1 MINKS
6 IALTQFKRVLWHFNR
21 SPLGLLHKRF
31 RRMFHA
37 NEIKKRRNYLDELPF
52 NENINQHV
60 NSIKANGYAIVNDI
74 MEQDSMDAIS
84 TASVS
89 KLSRVNKI
97 SANNNS
103 RKDFW
108 VRLLDEDMEDGS
120 ISIDNPFVG
129 VALQPKLLSIIAH
142 SIGELPRLD
151 YVLLTLSKGSKE
163 EHKISQLWHRDH
175 DDTRVIK
182 FFIYLTDATDIRD
195 GPFTFIPKPQS
206 EKVGYK
212 VKSHCTDDELLK
224 DGLEDSI
231 IEIKAPRLSAFIV
244 DTSKCFHMGSRCF
257 PGHERL
263 LYTATFISIP
273 RLFPEPK
280 PFFKLT
286 GNESELLKDLLL

>member
-6 IALTQFKRVLWHFNR
+6 EALIQFKRVLWHFNR
-21 SPLGLLHKRF
+21 SPFGLLHKKF
-31 RRMFHA
+31 RRIFLA
-37 NEIKKRRNYLDELPF
+37 NQIKKRRTFLDELPI
-52 NENINQHV
+52 NEKINQYV
-60 NSIKANGYAIVNDI
+60 NSIEVNGYAIVTDI
-74 MEQDSMDAIS
+74 IEQESLDAIS
-84 TASVS
+84 AASAS
-89 KLSRVNKI
+89 KLSRVSRI
-97 SANNNS
+97 AANNKS

-120 ISIDNPFVG
+120 ISIDNPFVD
-129 VALQPKLLSIIAH
+129 VALQPELLSIIAR

-151 YVLLTLSKGSKE
+151 YVLLTLSQGSKE
-163 EHKISQLWHRDH
+163 DHKISQLWHRDH

-182 FFIYLTDATDIRD
+182 FFIYLTDVSDIRD
-195 GPFTFIPKPQS
+195 GPFTFLPKPHS

-212 VKSHCTDDELLK
+212 LKSHCTDDELLK
-224 DGLEDSI
+224 DGLAESI
-231 IEIKAPRLSAFIV
+231 IEMKAPRLSAFIV

-286 GNESELLKDLLL
+286 GNESELLRHLLL